1 MKRNLFSKLSLISL
15 VMLALLFV
23 VPAAYAFDGR
33 EGDTIVIGSDEVVE
47 DDLYVGAEQVV
58 IDGTIRGDLVVGA
71 NSIIVNGTV
80 EGDLFAAAQTVVI
93 NGVVQDSARIAG
105 AVLQIGEG
113 ARLESDLLAAGYS
126 LEIEPGAQIGG
137 DLAFAGYQSMINGPV
152 AGDAYVSG
160 ERAALYSEVGGDL
173 NVTVAAQDEPKGYMD
188 PTMFIPAGVSVPNVP
203 GGLTIGDEASIGGNL
218 TYTSPD
224 AISVS
229 NAQVGGAVRH
239 VVPSYTREQ
248 RVEVTPQNLVL
259 NWLADNFRR
268 LIALAAVG
276 LLLAW
281 VAPAWIRRPASRLE
295 SQPLPSFGWGV
306 ITLVVFPFAMLLILT
321 LVIVL
326 ALVMGALTL
335 GNLLNAIG
343 WLGAATILALLVTFG
358 LILGYLT
365 KIIVGYFIGQALL
378 RRINPQWIEKPYLPV
393 LVGVVILAL
402 VLAIP
407 ILGGLINLV
416 ITILGLGALFI
427 LWKDRYQAARPPA
440 PVSEISA

>member
-1 MKRNLFSKLSLISL
+1 MKRNLFAKISLISL
-15 VMLALLFV
+15 VMLALLFLA
-23 VPAAYAFDGR
+23 PAAYAFDGR
-33 EGDTIVIGSDEVVE
+33 EGDRIVIGADEVVD
-47 DDLYVGAEQVV
+47 DDLYVGAEEV
-58 IDGTIRGDLVVGA
+58 IVDGTIRGDLVAGA

-80 EGDLFAAAQTVVI
+80 EGDLWAAAQTVVV

-105 AVLQIGEG
+105 AVLEVGEN
-113 ARLESDLLAAGYS
+113 ARLEDDLLAAGYS
-126 LEIEPGAQIGG
+126 LEIHPGAQIGG
-137 DLAFAGYQSMINGPV
+137 DLAYGGYQALINGAV
-152 AGDAYVSG
+152 TGDAYVSG
-160 ERAALYSEVGGDL
+160 ERAALYSEIGGDL
-173 NVTVAAQDEPKGYMD
+173 NVTVAPQDEPKGYFN
-188 PTMFIPAGVSVPNVP
+188 PAMFIPAGVRVPTVP
-203 GGLTIGDEASIGGNL
+203 GGLTIGDEASIGGSL

-224 AISVS
+224 VISIPDD
-229 NAQVGGAVRH
+229 QVGGAVQH
-239 VVPSYTREQ
+239 VVPSYDLEDT
-248 RVEVTPQNLVL
+248 VEVTPTNLAL

-268 LIALAAVG
+268 LIALVAVG

-281 VAPAWIRRPASRLE
+281 IVPAWIKRPASRLE
-295 SQPLPSFGWGV
+295 NQPLPSLGWG
-306 ITLVVFPFAMLLILT
+306 ILTLVVFPFALLLIVT

-335 GNLLNAIG
+335 GNLLSAIG
-343 WLGAATILALLVTFG
+343 WLGAATTLALLVGFG

-365 KIIVGYFIGQALL
+365 KIIVGYFIGHALL
-378 RRINPQWIEKPYLPV
+378 RRINPQWVEKPYLPV

-440 PVSEISA
+440 PVSEIGA